1 MVDFNTLRQRKN
13 KTIAIRPQDI
23 FRSLPKPTG
32 INDLYESQG
41 KVLTEW
47 FECRENKDTVIKL
60 HTGGGKTLVGLLIA
74 QSSINEKK
82 EPALYICSTVQ
93 LVKQTIEK
101 ANALNIKTVPYVAGA
116 PLDDDFINGKA
127 IMVCTYHAIF
137 NGKSRFKL
145 RGSATPPIK
154 VSAVIVDDAHVAFSY
169 IRDIFTVEI
178 TPENN
183 IFSSLAGLFRE
194 SFRYC
199 NKLGTFDDTI
209 SGKSDSILEVPY
221 WEWFKKLD
229 AIQTLLPKSNDEKLL
244 YSWPMLRDNLKFCHA
259 IISNRKISI
268 TPHFPLVDLFP
279 TFSEAPRRIYMSAT
293 ISDDSEIVRT
303 FDASKTDMMHPL
315 TSPSLAGISERMI
328 LAPHLMNLKTDIKD
342 LVRKICKWTATDK
355 KLGVVILTPSQRAA
369 NEWNSKE
376 FTVALNSSEV
386 ETNVKLLQEKER
398 MGPFV
403 FANRYDGIDLPGD
416 SCRLLIMD
424 GLPIGT
430 STYEMFLTSS
440 LFSGDRIDRLLA
452 QRIEQGIGRGARG
465 AGDHCVVILES
476 KQLSS
481 WLGKSDHLNML
492 TGPTTAQILI
502 GTEISE
508 AINNDADL
516 LQTIEKSYARD
527 GDWTTY
533 HAESLS
539 EQISGNTLP
548 QTTNITIASIER
560 DMFKLWRDGYYEKAI
575 KKIDKIKNSSNS
587 EKDSITIDSQMY
599 GWLQQFAAKIAY
611 DWGRYE
617 LSQRYQQDAFAC
629 NRNLLKP
636 LGDIIFQ
643 PLPQPTAQSEAIV
656 KNIKRYRLRKSFIN
670 YFDTATE
677 WLNSLASANQFEE
690 SLKNLGQ
697 LLGFV
702 SERYDREGGG
712 PDVLWLLPDNTA
724 FVIEAKSRKNGK
736 NIFNKEEHGQLLV
749 AEAWLKMYY
758 PQYTCIRVSVY
769 PSNKATKN
777 AFAQDSYAL
786 TFDKLELLVGDAR
799 YLFNQLCEQS
809 LDDEKLNAKCVQ
821 LLHDSNINYQNI
833 LSSYMRKFVIEDI

>member
-13 KTIAIRPQDI
+13 KTIAIRPQEI

-74 QSSINEKK
+74 QSSINEKR
-82 EPALYICSTVQ
+82 EPALYICSTQQ

-101 ANALNIKTVPYVAGA
+101 ANALNIKTVPYVTGA

-137 NGKSRFKL
+137 NGKSKFKL

-178 TPENN
+178 DSENN
-183 IFSSLAGLFRE
+183 LFSSLAGIFRE
-194 SFRYC
+194 SFKYC

-221 WEWFKKLD
+221 WEWFKKLN
-229 AIQTLLPKSNDEKLL
+229 AVQTLLSESNDEKLL
-244 YSWPMLRDNLKFCHA
+244 FAWPMLRDNLKFCHA

-303 FDASKTDMMHPL
+303 FDASEKDMMHPL

-328 LAPHLMNLKTDIKD
+328 LAPHLMNLETDIKN
-342 LVRKICKWTATDK
+342 LVLKICKWTAIDK

-369 NEWNSKE
+369 HKYSKE
-376 FTVALNSSEV
+376 FAVASNSSEV
-386 ETNVKLLQEKER
+386 ETNVKLLQEKKH

-416 SCRLLIMD
+416 SCRLLVMD

-481 WLGKSDHLNML
+481 WLGKSDHLDML

-508 AINNDADL
+508 AINNDEDL

-575 KKIDKIKNSSNS
+575 KKIDKIKNSSKT
-587 EKDSITIDSQMY
+587 EKDSITVDSQMY
-599 GWLQQFAAKIAY
+599 GWLRQFAAKIAY
-611 DWGRYE
+611 DWGQYE

-629 NRNLLKP
+629 NRNLLRP

-656 KNIKRYRLRKSFIN
+656 KNIKKYRLRKSFIN
-670 YFDTATE
+670 YFDEATSC
-677 WLNSLASANQFEE
+677 LTSSASANQFEE

-702 SERYDREGGG
+702 AERYDIKGNG
-712 PDVLWLLPDNTA
+712 PDVLWLLPHNVA
-724 FVIEAKSRKNGK
+724 FAIEAKSRKKDK
-736 NIFNKEEHGQLLV
+736 NVFNKEEHGQLLV
-749 AEAWLKMYY
+749 AEEWVKRYY
-758 PQYTCIRVSVY
+758 PNCICKRIAVC
-769 PSNKATKN
+769 PSNKSTKN
-777 AFAQDSYAL
+777 AYAQESYAL
-786 TFDKLELLVGDAR
+786 TLVNINRLVADAR
-799 YLFNQLCEQS
+799 YLFEQLCERNI
-809 LDDEKLNAKCVQ
+809 DDETLNLRCVQ
-821 LLHDSNINYQNI
+821 LLHNSNINSQNI
-833 LSSYMRKFVIEDI
+833 LASYMENFIAEDI